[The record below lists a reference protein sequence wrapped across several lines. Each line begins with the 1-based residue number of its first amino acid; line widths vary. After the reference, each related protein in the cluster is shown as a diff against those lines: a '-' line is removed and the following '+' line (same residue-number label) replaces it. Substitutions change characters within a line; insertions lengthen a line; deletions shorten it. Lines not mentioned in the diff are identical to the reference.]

1 MSYLTITPV
10 KASQPATIL
19 ADNVNVSATTLDNR
33 LKAALE
39 HARRI
44 TEIYGLGSLDAVLAW
59 ETVEELQ
66 QVDKSLPKNTPHNSF
81 THYCTENPSALEA
94 RIYDV

>member
-10 KASQPATIL
+10 KVSQSPTISV
-19 ADNVNVSATTLDNR
+19 DNVPATTLDNR

-44 TEIYGLGSLDAVLAW
+44 TEIYGLGSVDAVLAW
-59 ETVEELQ
+59 ETLEELQ
-66 QVDKSLPKNTPHNSF
+66 QVDKSQPKNTPHNSF
-81 THYCTENPSALEA
+81 THYCTENPGALEA

>member
-1 MSYLTITPV
+1 MSYATITSV
-10 KASQPATIL
+10 KGSQLPAL
-19 ADNVNVSATTLDNR
+19 LQDNVTAAATLDNR

-44 TEIYGLGSLDAVLAW
+44 TEIYGLGNLDAVLAW

-66 QVDKSLPKNTPHNSF
+66 QADKPQIKNTPQNSF
-81 THYCTENPSALEA
+81 SHYCLENPGAPEA

>member
-10 KASQPATIL
+10 KVSRAKTTF
-19 ADNVNVSATTLDNR
+19 ADNVPATTLENR

-66 QVDKSLPKNTPHNSF
+66 QVDKPQLKSTPYNSF